1 MYQTILLAYNGTR
14 EGRLALRDG
23 AEIAKACGAATHL
36 LAVVNTASGVS
47 LGEGFDAGH
56 LVGEEVARYQ
66 EILDEGV
73 ALLRE
78 HGLAAEGHLAQG
90 EPSERIAA
98 MARALQA
105 DLIIVGHRNRSR
117 FARWWQGTS
126 LSASLL
132 EQSPCSILVTIAGE
146 DAAPAQDPPAEPPAK
161 T

>member
-14 EGRLALRDG
+14 EGRLALREG
-23 AEIAKACGAATHL
+23 AEIAKACRTATHL
-36 LAVVNTASGVS
+36 LAVVSATSVVS
-47 LGEGFDAGH
+47 LGEGFDTGH
-56 LVGEEVARYQ
+56 LVSEEVARYQ

-73 ALLRE
+73 ALLRG
-78 HGLAAEGHLAQG
+78 HGLTAEGHLAQG

-98 MARALQA
+98 MARALKA
-105 DLIIVGHRNRSR
+105 DLIVVGHRNRSR

-146 DAAPAQDPPAEPPAK
+146 DIARAPDAPAAS
-161 T
+161 